1 MPLLAIGVSHH
12 DVESEQL
19 ATLAS
24 QADAIVS
31 NLRERHP
38 GVSGVIALATC
49 NRVEFYLDS
58 AGFHAGVE
66 ATVAQIRAHA
76 PHVPDHVLDSV
87 RVYADDNAV
96 SHLFGV
102 ACGLDSMVVGEAEI
116 AGQVRAAL
124 TGRPAT
130 TSPRLVRLFQEA
142 LSTSKAVATQTSL
155 GAAGRSVASVAIDL
169 VESRTG
175 PVAGRRALLLGSGA
189 YAGVALATLRR
200 RGCTDVSV
208 YSHSGRSQVFA
219 ERHDAFA
226 VSSEALPGV
235 LRHTDLVVSVSG
247 TGEATLTV
255 DLIDRARGT
264 APPAVSGAPDAS
276 AAPAAPAAPSA
287 SDSSA
292 APTPLQV
299 VDLSARG
306 DIPDDVAAH
315 PCVDL
320 LTLDDIGAHAPTEQ
334 VGAVLAA
341 RAIVDAAVT
350 AYLHVEQGRTAAPAV
365 TAMRAHVMQIIEA
378 EVAAS
383 RRRYDE
389 ATADAIAR
397 SLHRVTGS
405 LLHTPSVRAVELART
420 GDLADYQRAMHT
432 LFGIDL

>member
-169 VESRTG
+169 VESRSG

-200 RGCTDVSV
+200 RGCTEVSV
-208 YSHSGRSQVFA
+208 YSHSGRGLVFA
-219 ERHDAFA
+219 ERHDAVA
-226 VSSEALPGV
+226 VSSEALPDV

-264 APPAVSGAPDAS
+264 ATP
-276 AAPAAPAAPSA
+276 AAPAAPAA

-315 PCVDL
+315 PGVHL
-320 LTLDDIGAHAPTEQ
+320 LTLDGIGAHAPTEQ

-341 RAIVDAAVT
+341 RAIVDAAVA
-350 AYLHVEQGRTAAPAV
+350 AYLHVERGRTAAPAV